1 IDGGSEDGSVE
12 LIKDYANRVDYNVR
26 WISERDRGIY
36 NAMNKGTRMSAG
48 NYLLFLNA
56 GDTLADN
63 HVLFNVF
70 SYPLTGDVI
79 IGRINVVSNSRILA
93 KDGSIFGEKVS
104 LFGLLLR
111 GIPHQGSLIRRELQV
126 RFPYDEKYVINSDFK
141 FFLEV
146 IIIQNCS
153 IQYIPLT
160 ISNYDNDGI
169 STTNP
174 QLQIQER
181 HEIFRS
187 LFPPRICEEYERLIP
202 HYNEIIRIKWL
213 LNHPFFYRVYRAW
226 TSFGRILDNKKK
238 W

>member
-1 IDGGSEDGSVE
+1 MILSVVTITFENFTGLSHTLESMACQSGLSDSFFSSFEHVIIDGGSEDGSVE

-93 KDGSIFGEKVS
+93 KDGSIFGEKLS
-104 LFGLLLR
+104 TYQEIATL
-111 GIPHQGSLIRRELQV
+111 
-126 RFPYDEKYVINSDFK
+126 YNINSNKDFK
-141 FFLEV
+141 
-146 IIIQNCS
+146 Q
-153 IQYIPLT
+153 
-160 ISNYDNDGI
+160 G
-169 STTNP
+169 
-174 QLQIQER
+174 
-181 HEIFRS
+181 
-187 LFPPRICEEYERLIP
+187 
-202 HYNEIIRIKWL
+202 
-213 LNHPFFYRVYRAW
+213 
-226 TSFGRILDNKKK
+226 ILDYFKIGD
-238 W
+238 